1 MFDLDRSGSIEIE
14 EMSAIAIKRRE
25 LGHKKDI
32 WTDEKNRKL
41 VNRLDAN
48 CNGLISAREFIKYYS
63 RLHSACNAPAFIDVI
78 GQYMEVARSLYID
91 RMNALR
97 NMQAEI
103 FNPKN

>member
-1 MFDLDRSGSIEIE
+1 MYISVLGCYTPLLASWSSLLHRSGSIEIE

-63 RLHSACNAPAFIDVI
+63 RLHSACNALAFIDVI
-78 GQYMEVARSLYID
+78 GCVLL
-91 RMNALR
+91 N
-97 NMQAEI
+97 
-103 FNPKN
+103 